1 MRSEF
6 THRSRGAGRSR
17 GGRTEENGERG
28 HGGGYGHRHHR
39 GDHDER
45 GHPGGRGGGRRRRL
59 FDAAELQLL
68 LLSLAGEQPAHGYE
82 LIRTIEARSNGGYS
96 PSPGVVYP
104 ALTFM
109 EEAGLLEAVQD
120 GARKNYR
127 ATEEGKAQI
136 VKEADT
142 VAALQA
148 RLASLAEV
156 RDRTDAA
163 PVRRAMQNLKTAI
176 FDRLSQDR
184 VDRETVLRV
193 AELIDDAA
201 RNIERIGS

>member
-1 MRSEF
+1 MRSGSH
-6 THRSRGAGRSR
+6 HRGRGARRGHDDHRET
-17 GGRTEENGERG
+17 GGRHGHHDHPHHRGEHGEWSERGERG
-28 HGGGYGHRHHR
+28 R
-39 GDHDER
+39 GQ
-45 GHPGGRGGGRRRRL
+45 RRRRL

-68 LLSLAGEQPAHGYE
+68 LLSLASEQPAHGYE
-82 LIRTIEARSNGGYS
+82 LIRGIEARSHGGYS

-109 EEAGLLEAVQD
+109 EEAGLLEAVQE

-127 ATEEGKAQI
+127 ATAEGEARI
-136 VKEADT
+136 ADEADT

-148 RLASLAEV
+148 RLTSMAAMRE
-156 RDRTDAA
+156 RTDAA

-201 RNIERIGS
+201 RKIERIDV